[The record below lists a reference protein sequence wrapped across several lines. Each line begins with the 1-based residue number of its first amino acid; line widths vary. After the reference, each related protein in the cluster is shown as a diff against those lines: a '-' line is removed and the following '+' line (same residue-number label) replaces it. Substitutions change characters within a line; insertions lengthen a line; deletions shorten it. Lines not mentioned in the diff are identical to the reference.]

1 MATLDRLWLLKLLL
15 TNVWNAKA
23 GTTKEGMDQSTGR
36 AGTNTNE
43 EVHPEVKEGTVGVE
57 GTAVVVGVGVAVG
70 VVGVVVDEEMAK
82 AVMEV
87 GVDPVIEDNVTGCP
101 FTMDHRCCV

>member
-1 MATLDRLWLLKLLL
+1 MAKTMAKTMATLDRLWLLKLLL

-70 VVGVVVDEEMAK
+70 VGVGVE
-82 AVMEV
+82 EV
-87 GVDPVIEDNVTGCP
+87 GEVVEES
-101 FTMDHRCCV
+101 